1 VVFVIDFDIDSMSR
15 PRTPQLSGWGRIA
28 VPAREIVSEDLRKLT
43 ENAVLSRGLGRSY
56 GDSSLPPPGR
66 LEVASTVLADRI
78 LAFDEATGSLRAEA
92 GLSLR
97 DLLAVFLRRGWFLPV
112 SPGTEFVTL
121 GGMVAADVHG
131 KNHHAEGTFG
141 AHVEELLIRVA
152 DGRIVRC
159 TPEVEPD
166 LFWATVGGMGLTGH
180 ILEVSFRMKRIPSPW
195 ILEQRERFP
204 NVDALI
210 EGLKRSA
217 KEWSFTVGWIDGM
230 ARGRSLGRGV
240 LNRGRWAEPHEAPGS
255 PPPPLRRLT
264 VPFDFPNWVLNKWSV
279 HLFNA
284 LIYGAH
290 AWTRR
295 RIAHPEN
302 FFYPLDKILEWNRIY
317 GRRGFTQYQCVL
329 PDSAGPSAAR
339 RFLEVLIGA
348 GGADSFLSVIK
359 DCGAE
364 GRGMLSFPCP
374 GISVAL
380 DLAVHSGTQRI
391 VDRLNEAV
399 LAEGGRIYLA
409 KDSFTRAEHFRA
421 MEPRLE
427 KWSQVRRK
435 WDPELRIRSAQSV
448 RVLGDPA

>member
-1 VVFVIDFDIDSMSR
+1 M
-15 PRTPQLSGWGRIA
+15 PRRGTPQLSGWGRIS
-28 VPAREIVSEDLRKLT
+28 VPAREVLSEDLRKLT

-78 LAFDEATGSLRAEA
+78 LGFDETTGALRAEA

-97 DLLAVFLRRGWFLPV
+97 DMIRVFLRRNWFPPV
-112 SPGTEFVTL
+112 SPGTEYVTL

-131 KNHHAEGTFG
+131 KNHHVEGTFG
-141 AHVEELLIRVA
+141 AHVLELLLRVA

-159 TPEVEPD
+159 SPVAEPD

-195 ILEQRERFP
+195 IFEERERFG
-204 NVDALI
+204 NIDSLI

-217 KEWSFTVGWIDGM
+217 KEWPFTVGWIDGT
-230 ARGRSLGRGV
+230 ARGLALGRGV
-240 LNRGRWAEPHEAPGS
+240 LIRGRWALAGEAPS
-255 PPPPLRRLT
+255 NPPRPLSRFT
-264 VPFDFPNWVLNKWSV
+264 VPFDFPNWFLNKWTIRA
-279 HLFNA
+279 FNG
-284 LIYGAH
+284 LIYNWH
-290 AWTRR
+290 AWNRAR
-295 RIAHPEN
+295 AIHPES
-302 FFYPLDKILEWNRIY
+302 FWYPLDWILQWNRIY
-317 GRRGFTQYQCVL
+317 GPRGFTQYQCVL
-329 PDSAGPSAAR
+329 PDSAGPLTAR

-348 GGADSFLSVIK
+348 GGADSFLCVIK
-359 DCGAE
+359 DCGPE
-364 GRGMLSFPCP
+364 GQGMLSFPRP

-380 DLAVHSGTQRI
+380 DLAVHPGTQRI

-399 LAEGGRIYLA
+399 IAAGGRIYLA

-427 KWSQVRRK
+427 KWSQVRRR

-448 RVLGDPA
+448 RVLGDPS